1 MIDLKPTRPAAT
13 RAFLLGVQ
21 WRRASREEAE
31 GLLDELAQLV
41 DTLGIEIVG
50 RRLLHADRPQPRFL
64 IGSGQAEETI
74 AAAVTAKADLIV
86 VDDALSPG
94 QQRNWEKTCKL
105 AVIDREEV
113 ILDIFAQRART
124 REARLQVDLAR
135 MEYNLPRLTRAWL
148 HLDRQAGSGSGMTG
162 AGETQ
167 IEVDRRLVRGRID
180 KLRREIAEVRRQRA
194 TRRTRRLR
202 VPTPHAAIVGYT
214 NAGKSSLFRRITGE
228 EVLVEDKLFAT
239 LDTTTRPIRL
249 PDSRPLLLTDTVG
262 FVRKLPHGLVESF
275 KATLEEAVLSDFLVH
290 VVDISNPA
298 FEEMHDTTRDVLEE
312 LGADLRKVLTVLNKT
327 DLVTDP
333 ARLASLGRR
342 FPESVMVSAETGT
355 GMEELLSRLQDWMPA
370 PQKRIVLRIPHSRYA
385 LVAELHRVGKVL
397 DERPEDDAVRI
408 TAVLPA
414 RLLPRFTPYMSIER
428 ETTKHTKDTKTEGA
442 DRT

>member
-1 MIDLKPTRPAAT
+1 MIDLKPTRRPAT
-13 RAFLLGVQ
+13 RAFLLGIQ
-21 WRRASREEAE
+21 WRREPHEEAE

-41 DTLGIEIVG
+41 DTLGLEIVG
-50 RRLLHADRPQPRFL
+50 RRLLRADRPQPRFL
-64 IGSGQAEETI
+64 IGSGQAEET
-74 AAAVTAKADLIV
+74 AAAALAAKADVLIF
-86 VDDALSPG
+86 DDPMTPG
-94 QQRNWEKTCKL
+94 QQRNWEKFCKV

-113 ILDIFAQRART
+113 ILDIFARRARS

-148 HLDRQAGSGSGMTG
+148 HLERQAGSGFGMTG

-167 IEVDRRLVRGRID
+167 LETDRRLVRGRID

-249 PDSRPLLLTDTVG
+249 PDGRPLLLTDTVG

-298 FEEMHDTTRDVLEE
+298 HEEMHDTTRDVLEE
-312 LGADLRKVLTVLNKT
+312 LGADLRKVLTVLNKV

-333 ARLASLGRR
+333 ARLASLARR
-342 FPESVMVSAETGT
+342 FPESVMVSAETGA
-355 GMEELLSRLQDWMPA
+355 GIPDLLARLQDWMPDS
-370 PQKRIVLRIPHSRYA
+370 QKRLRLLVPSSRYA
-385 LVAELHRVGKVL
+385 VVAELHRVGKVL
-397 DERPEDDAVRI
+397 EERHDGDGVRV
-408 TAVLPA
+408 TAVVPA
-414 RLLPRFTPYMSIER
+414 KLASHFAPYSL
-428 ETTKHTKDTKTEGA
+428 A
-442 DRT
+442 DRA